1 MTITLPSYLHRNRHG
16 IFGFRLVVPTRLR
29 RHFETKHYRFSL
41 GTTNKNRAKSLALK
55 LASLTWQTYQSMSH
69 MSDDDAKIAA
79 RDLVASINAEL
90 DAALSIPPELELLSQ
105 TASLEQFTAYLRKSV
120 EGRSTDDALRLL
132 GEHAIELAER
142 EFALKAKFQRLSKR
156 ITDSISG
163 DMALLENDDQWEAH
177 QNEVLDYERGKIQ
190 FERDCHAFTLAV
202 SRIRMHLVFE
212 DERSKLT
219 NEHESKLSDAAK
231 FASLMMSH
239 APTAPTSAPASAAAP
254 STPSPSATA
263 HPPTP
268 AKTEKVMLS
277 SVIEA
282 FCGSRIAEKN
292 WSAKTEAEN
301 RAIYALWLDIVGDQP
316 IETYGYEQHRDYKTR
331 LMKLPPNINKKPVCK
346 GKSIDQII
354 AMKLPPMNVTTA
366 NKNLG
371 RVGSLFGWAVA
382 HGYTTLN
389 PASSMTIPAQRSAKE
404 QRDVFSEADLMVLFG
419 TNEYAKGRH
428 ANSYMHWIPLIGYY
442 SGARLN
448 EIAQLHLTD
457 FVEVDGISMFSFNPD
472 GEHKKIK
479 TRAGVRKVP
488 VHPELIRLGL
498 LAHVESLRDQG
509 KDRLFP
515 ELKPGRDG
523 YGQLPSKWFARYK
536 TRCKITAPGKVFH
549 SFRHTFVTCLMQAD
563 VPKER
568 IAALVG
574 HEDDSETFGRYGKS
588 FNASTLLE
596 DVSRIPSTVT
606 RHVLV
611 IGVS

>member
-29 RHFETKHYRFSL
+29 CHFEAKHYRFSL
-41 GTTNKNRAKSLALK
+41 GTANKNRAKSLSLK

-90 DAALSIPPELELLSQ
+90 DAALSVPPGLELLRQ
-105 TASLEQFTAYLRKSV
+105 TASLDQIKAYARKLF
-120 EGRSTDDALRLL
+120 EELPADDVGRLL
-132 GEHAIELAER
+132 VEYSIELAER
-142 EFALKAKFQRLSKR
+142 EVALKAQFQ
-156 ITDSISG
+156 SISQRVLDSAKS
-163 DMALLENDDQWEAH
+163 DMGLFENDAQWEAH
-177 QNEVLDYERGKIQ
+177 QTEVLEHEMERAQ
-190 FERDCHAFTLAV
+190 FERDCHAFTHAV
-202 SRIRMHLVFE
+202 SRIRMHRHFE

-219 NEHESKLSDAAK
+219 DEHESKLSDAAK

-239 APTAPTSAPASAAAP
+239 APAAPASAAAP
-254 STPSPSATA
+254 STPSPSVTA
-263 HPPTP
+263 HPPAP
-268 AKTEKVMLS
+268 VKTGKVMLS
-277 SVIEA
+277 AVIDA
-282 FCGSRIAEKN
+282 FCDNRIAEKS

-301 RAIYALWLDIVGDQP
+301 RAIYVLWLQIVGDQP
-316 IETYGYEQHRDYKTR
+316 IETYGYEQHREYKTR
-331 LMKLPPNINKKPVCK
+331 LMKLPPNINKKPVCR

-354 AMKLPPMNVTTA
+354 AMKLPPMTVTTV

-371 RVGSLFGWAVA
+371 RVGSLFSWAVA

-389 PASSMTIPAQRSAKE
+389 PASSMTITSQRSAKE
-404 QRDVFSEADLMVLFG
+404 QRDVFSEADLLTLFG
-419 TNEYAKGRH
+419 TTEYTKGRH
-428 ANSYMHWIPLIGYY
+428 SSSHMHWIPLIGYY
-442 SGARLN
+442 AGARLN
-448 EIAQLHLTD
+448 EIAQLHLAD
-457 FVEVDGISMFSFNPD
+457 FVEVEGIPMFSFNPD

-488 VHPELIRLGL
+488 IHPELIRLGL
-498 LAHVESLRDQG
+498 LAHVALLKKQG
-509 KDRLFP
+509 MDRLFP
-515 ELKPGRDG
+515 ELTPGRDG
-523 YGQLPSKWFARYK
+523 YGQLPSKWFARYRK
-536 TRCKITAPGKVFH
+536 RCKITAPGKVFH
-549 SFRHTFVTCLMQAD
+549 SFRHTFVTYLMQAD

-588 FNASTLLE
+588 FNASTLLK